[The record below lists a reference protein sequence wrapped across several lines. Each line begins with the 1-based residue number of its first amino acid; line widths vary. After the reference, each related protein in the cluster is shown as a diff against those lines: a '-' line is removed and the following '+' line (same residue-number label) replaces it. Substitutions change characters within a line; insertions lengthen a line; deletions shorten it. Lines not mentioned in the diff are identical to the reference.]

1 VADGTIIKLQDK
13 LAKKFPGARQ
23 KAEFKIHIAIG
34 LTGNTKSIGL
44 FSCNTAEIKTGS
56 QTPGLTI
63 PCRPKVGHSGWPHRT
78 RQVFCT
84 GPSPAC

>member
-44 FSCNTAEIKTGS
+44 FSCNTAEIKTIRMKQNVNSVAIRGGMV
-56 QTPGLTI
+56 TND
-63 PCRPKVGHSGWPHRT
+63 R
-78 RQVFCT
+78 
-84 GPSPAC
+84 